1 MRVVPPAA
9 AKRAQDRDKLKEL
22 DKMRIQLE
30 QLQEF
35 KARMLEQQAQL
46 QKELKKAKEER
57 QEAVEERQRIQE
69 ETSDV
74 QETLEMAALDKE
86 MADEKAET
94 LQLELDQ
101 ANERIEEL
109 RLDLQILQE
118 EVQQKGDSGEATATS
133 FQVKQ
138 LAQQN
143 ERLKETLIRSAG
155 RRVSKGYHRG
165 WGLRGFSDDD
175 MAVGWR

>member
-1 MRVVPPAA
+1 MFPAA

-22 DKMRIQLE
+22 DKARIQLE

-35 KARMLEQQAQL
+35 KARMLEQQAQV
-46 QKELKKAKEER
+46 QKELKKAREER
-57 QEAVEERQRIQE
+57 QEADEEKQRIQE
-69 ETSDV
+69 ETADV

-118 EVQQKGDSGEATATS
+118 EVQQRGDSGEATATS

-138 LAQQN
+138 LTQQN
-143 ERLKETLIRSAG
+143 DRLKETLIRSDG
-155 RRVSKGYHRG
+155 RRDGGAQVRG
-165 WGLRGFSDDD
+165 TFIRAIHIG
-175 MAVGWR
+175 